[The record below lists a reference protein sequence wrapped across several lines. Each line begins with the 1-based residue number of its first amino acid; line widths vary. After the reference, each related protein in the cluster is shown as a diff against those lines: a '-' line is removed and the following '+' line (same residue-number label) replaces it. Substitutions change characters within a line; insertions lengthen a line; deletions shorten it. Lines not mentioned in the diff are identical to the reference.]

1 VHNPP
6 PRYNAGENEFN
17 LSLFRGKLGS
27 ASASTAKQLKNE
39 EWHSIMLYVLTNLE
53 EVEPY
58 MGKFSTNLFQYAV
71 TILHPI
77 PLFLVG
83 SGNFFITSGI

>member
-6 PRYNAGENEFN
+6 PHYNAGENELN
-17 LSLFRGKLGS
+17 LSLFRGQLRS
-27 ASASTAKQLKNE
+27 TSASTAKQLKNK
-39 EWHSIMLYVLTNLE
+39 EWRSIMLYVLTNLE

-58 MGKFSTNLFQYAV
+58 MGKLSTNLFQYAV
-71 TILHPI
+71 TILHPT

-83 SGNFFITSGI
+83 SRNFFITSGI